1 MPLKI
6 LIISKYASSKE
17 YGFETRLFAIA
28 RRIVKTENLVTIISS
43 DSNHFGKFP
52 KFNQTYTNEKIENI
66 EVFWVKTFKYF
77 KTVSIRRILSWIDF
91 EVKLFCF
98 PTKKILIPDII
109 IVSSLSLL
117 TILNGIRLKKKYKC
131 KLIFEI
137 RDIWPLTLTE
147 EGGFSKFNPF
157 VLLLSWVEVFGYKKS
172 DLVVGT
178 MPNLIEHIKNVSK
191 KTVSF
196 KCIPFGFSLSDYDN
210 HYPPQEFSWSNKIP
224 NDKLII
230 GYAGSIGLS
239 NGLETFVN
247 IIKKFS
253 NNSSLFFVIL
263 GDGDLKQEF
272 LNELEGYS
280 NVVFLPKVNRCEV
293 KYVLQKCNI
302 LYFSALNSRV
312 WDYGWSPNKLIDYML
327 SGKPILASYSG
338 YVSMINEAQN
348 GFVIPSSDEN
358 ALFNKI
364 NEISMLSSKEL
375 SDIGERG
382 RKWIIENRQWETLA
396 NDYLSIMYS
405 LKKQLVLK

>member
-6 LIISKYASSKE
+6 LIISKYASTKE

-28 RRIVKTENLVTIISS
+28 RRIVKTENSITIISS

-52 KFNQTYTNEKIENI
+52 KFNRTYTNEKIESI
-66 EVFWVKTFKYF
+66 EVFWIKTFKYF
-77 KTVSIRRILSWIDF
+77 KTISIRRILSWIDF
-91 EVKLFCF
+91 ELKLLFF
-98 PTKKILIPDII
+98 PTKKILAPDII

-157 VLLLSWVEVFGYKKS
+157 VLLLSWIEVLGYKNS
-172 DLVVGT
+172 DLVIGT
-178 MPNLIEHIKNVSK
+178 MPNLQAHVKKVSK
-191 KTVSF
+191 KQVPVS
-196 KCIPFGFSLSDYDN
+196 CIPFGFSLSEYDN
-210 HYPPQEFSWSNKIP
+210 NNSPSAFSWSNKIP

-239 NGLETFVN
+239 NGLETL
-247 IIKKFS
+247 IKVIKR
-253 NNSSLFFVIL
+253 NSKNSYIFFIIL
-263 GDGDLKQEF
+263 GEGDLKQHF
-272 LNELEGYS
+272 VDELEGYS
-280 NVVFLPKVNRCEV
+280 NVAFLPKVNRNEV
-293 KYVLQKCNI
+293 KYVLQKCDI
-302 LYFSALNSRV
+302 LYFSALKSRV

-348 GFVIPSSDEN
+348 GFVVPSSDEI

-364 NEISMLSSKEL
+364 NEISLLSKKEL
-375 SDIGERG
+375 SEIGDRG

-396 NDYLSIMYS
+396 NDYLKLMIK
-405 LKKQLVLK
+405 LKDQIS

>member
-1 MPLKI
+1 MGLNI

-28 RRIVKTENLVTIISS
+28 RKLVLKDNTVTILSS

-52 KFNQTYTNEKIENI
+52 DFRNIYNFEKIDGI
-66 EVFWVKTFKYF
+66 EVFWIKTFKYL

-91 EVKLFCF
+91 ELKLLFF
-98 PTKKILIPDII
+98 PKKKILAPDLI

-157 VLLLSWVEVFGYKKS
+157 VLLLSWIEVLGYKNS
-172 DLVVGT
+172 DLVIGT
-178 MPNLIEHIKNVSK
+178 MPNLQAHIKNVSEK
-191 KTVSF
+191 PVPVS
-196 KCIPFGFSLSDYDN
+196 CIPFGFSLSDYDN
-210 HYPPQEFSWSNKIP
+210 NITPSEFPWSKKIP
-224 NDKLII
+224 SDKLII

-239 NGLETFVN
+239 NGLETFVKV
-247 IIKKFS
+247 IKKNS
-253 NNSSLFFVIL
+253 KNSSIFFVIL
-263 GDGDLKQEF
+263 GDGDLKQNF
-272 LNELEGYS
+272 VNELEGYS
-280 NVVFLPKVNRCEV
+280 NVAFLPKVNRNEV
-293 KYVLQKCNI
+293 KFILQKCDI
-302 LYFSALNSRV
+302 LYFSALKSRV

-338 YVSMINEAQN
+338 YLSMINEAQN
-348 GFVIPSSDEN
+348 GFVVPSSDEI

-364 NEISMLSSKEL
+364 NEITLLSKKEL
-375 SDIGERG
+375 SEIGERG

-396 NDYLSIMYS
+396 NEYLKVMNT
-405 LKKQLVLK
+405 LKN